1 MVRITRKKKIYSI
14 PELRRSFE
22 HIEEYVDSKIQEG
35 KTKDHIVKDLKK
47 EWKNV
52 FFKELT
58 TQSAKAFVD
67 DRNKSKR
74 KTKWQT
80 KRHMKGQAKGHTKG
94 QKGGG
99 PIAGA
104 PLDYTTRQGIY
115 LPPGQIPVDGHLPSN
130 SGNFGSCVDYVS
142 KGFWNPE
149 PAHSYDPVQ
158 GQTRFPTSVP
168 VGMGSNT
175 VGGKRTL
182 RCKRS
187 KGSKGTKKSKG
198 GFLVQRLP
206 SSIPAS
212 PFQDLMDI
220 SKGML
225 PVGPSPHQIQRI

>member
-80 KRHMKGQAKGHTKG
+80 KRQAKE

-99 PIAGA
+99 PLAGA

-130 SGNFGSCVDYVS
+130 SGNFGSFVDYVS

-149 PAHSYDPVQ
+149 PAQSYDPVQ

-198 GFLVQRLP
+198 GFIRLP

>member
-1 MVRITRKKKIYSI
+1 MVRTTRKRKIYSI

-22 HIEEYVDSKIQEG
+22 HIEEYVDSKIQASE
-35 KTKDHIVKDLKK
+35 TKDHIVKDLKK
-47 EWKNV
+47 EWKKV
-52 FFKELT
+52 FFKELS
-58 TQSAKAFVD
+58 TQSAEAFVN

-74 KTKWQT
+74 KTKKT
-80 KRHMKGQAKGHTKG
+80 TRK
-94 QKGGG
+94 QKGGS
-99 PIAGA
+99 A

-130 SGNFGSCVDYVS
+130 GGNFGSFVDYVS

-158 GQTRFPTSVP
+158 GQIRFPTSVP
-168 VGMGSNT
+168 VGMGSNI

-182 RCKRS
+182 RRKGT
-187 KGSKGTKKSKG
+187 KGSKETKGTKKSKG
-198 GFLVQRLP
+198 GFIRFP

-212 PFQDLMDI
+212 PFQDFMDM
-220 SKGML
+220 SKGMT